1 MKRGLH
7 TKLML
12 ILLLLNISLMTVVGA
27 FLIRG
32 VLRFYQGEF
41 YTKMNSVFTLDQAF
55 AGDLRAAAAEADGA
69 KKLDEIMTKKSSSLG
84 INSDTR
90 NYYILDGKGQYL
102 YGSSKPSGTL
112 EATPNILFAIAIGKE
127 GYKSNS
133 TASYMD
139 VAIPIT
145 SENNSTYIIYIRDN
159 KQTVKELN
167 TELLFIIIEALIISL
182 VISVLLSFLL
192 SKTLITPIERLT
204 FAAKR
209 VSEGDFSEK
218 IEVETRDEIGILN
231 RTFNNMASQ
240 LRNTLNDIEK
250 ERNKLITVFSHMTDG
265 VVAFSGDGHITHR
278 NPAAERMLGRPLGKA
293 KENFGNIFGEF
304 VSINDLLTLKY
315 PEYAEFERNIKGR
328 DLEIAL
334 APFSG
339 YDEQG
344 GILAVIHDVTQQKKS
359 EQLRREFVANVSH
372 ELRTPIT
379 NIRSYAE
386 TLTDG
391 SEIPPE
397 MEKGFLKV
405 IVNESDRMAKIVQ
418 DLLTLSRLDAEAD
431 FNFEKF
437 SFAASV
443 GSTYDSMLLE
453 AKKHDLLLSLSFEGD
468 LPEIIGDRARIEQ
481 VLLNILSN
489 AVRYTPEGG
498 SVNVKA
504 GHSGDTVWMSV
515 QDTGIGIPAEDLPRI
530 FDRFYRVDKAR
541 SRVSGGTGLGLS
553 IAMDIVRKHSGSM
566 NVESTVGV
574 GTTMTVILPIEAK
587 LS

>member
-12 ILLLLNISLMTVVGA
+12 IMLLLNISLMTVVGA

-41 YTKMNSVFTLDQAF
+41 HNLMDSVFSDDQGF
-55 AGDLRAAAAEADGA
+55 ANDLYAAAAENDGG
-69 KKLDEIMTKKSSSLG
+69 KKLDDIMNTKLSSLG

-90 NYYILDGKGQYL
+90 NYYLLDGNGQYL
-102 YGSSKPSGTL
+102 FGTSKPSGTL
-112 EATPNILFAIAIGKE
+112 TATPNILRAIATGKPSNE
-127 GYKSNS
+127 SNS

-139 VAIPIT
+139 IAIPIP
-145 SENNSTYIIYIRDN
+145 SENGNYIIYIRDD
-159 KQTVKELN
+159 KQTVQALN
-167 TELLFIIIEALIISL
+167 TELFFIIIEALIISL

-192 SKTLITPIERLT
+192 SKTLVTPIERLT
-204 FAAKR
+204 VAAKR

-231 RTFNNMASQ
+231 RTFNNMAIQ
-240 LRNTLNDIEK
+240 LRNTMNDIEK

-278 NPAAERMLGRPLGKA
+278 NPAAERMLGRPLGKEKA
-293 KENFGNIFGEF
+293 TFGNIFGEF
-304 VSINDLLTLKY
+304 VSIDDLLTLKY
-315 PEYAEFERNIKGR
+315 PEYAEFERNIKGK

-386 TLTDG
+386 TLSDG
-391 SEIPPE
+391 SEIPPD

-418 DLLTLSRLDAEAD
+418 DLLTLSRLDAEAN

-453 AKKHDLLLSLSFEGD
+453 AKKHNLSLSLSFEGE

-498 SVNVKA
+498 SVTVKA
-504 GHSGDTVWMSV
+504 GQSGDTVWMSV
-515 QDTGIGIPAEDLPRI
+515 QDTGIGIPKEDLPRI

-553 IAMDIVRKHSGSM
+553 IAMDIVRKHSGSI
-566 NVESTVGV
+566 NVESNAGE

-587 LS
+587 LV

>member
-12 ILLLLNISLMTVVGA
+12 IMLLLNLSLMTVVGA

-32 VLRFYQGEF
+32 VLRFYQNEF
-41 YTKMNSVFTLDQAF
+41 YKQMHSVFSEDQAF

-90 NYYILDGKGQYL
+90 NYYILDGNGQYL
-102 YGSSKPSGTL
+102 YGSSKPVGTL
-112 EATPNILFAIAIGKE
+112 EATPNILAAIATGKE
-127 GYKSNS
+127 SYKSNS

-139 VAIPIT
+139 VALPV
-145 SENNSTYIIYIRDN
+145 SGENNKFIIYIRDD
-159 KQTVKELN
+159 KQTVQALN
-167 TELLFIIIEALIISL
+167 TELFFIIMEALIISL

-192 SKTLITPIERLT
+192 SKTLVTPIERLT
-204 FAAKR
+204 VAAER
-209 VSEGDFSEK
+209 VSKGDFTEK
-218 IEVETRDEIGILN
+218 IAGETRDEIGILN
-231 RTFNNMASQ
+231 RTFNNMASK

-250 ERNKLITVFSHMTDG
+250 ERNKLITVFLHMTDG
-265 VVAFSGDGHITHR
+265 VVAFSQDGRVMHS
-278 NPAAERMLGRPLGKA
+278 NPSAERMLGRSLGNDWV
-293 KENFGNIFGEF
+293 NFGNVFGEF
-304 VSINDLLTLKY
+304 VSMDDLLTLKY

-386 TLTDG
+386 TLSEG
-391 SEIPPE
+391 GEIPPE
-397 MEKGFLKV
+397 MAKSFLKV

-418 DLLTLSRLDAEAD
+418 DLLTLSRLDAEAN

-453 AKKHDLLLSLSFEGD
+453 AKKHNLNLSLNFEGD
-468 LPEIIGDRARIEQ
+468 LPEITGDRARIEQ

-498 SVNVKA
+498 SVNVRA
-504 GHSGDTVWMSV
+504 GHDGENVWMSV
-515 QDTGIGIPAEDLPRI
+515 QDTGIGIPKEDLPRI

-541 SRVSGGTGLGLS
+541 SRASGGTGLGLS
-553 IAMDIVRKHSGSM
+553 IAMDIVRKHNGSI
-566 NVESTVGV
+566 NVESTLGK
-574 GTTMTVILPIEAK
+574 GTTMTVILPIDAK